1 MTPLLTVVGA
11 SSGATLQASMV
22 GCRGWF
28 RRLCVGDLRLVGV
41 VYWGGGWHV
50 GKAYGVMGVI
60 LLIKLLS

>member
-1 MTPLLTVVGA
+1 
-11 SSGATLQASMV
+11 MV

-41 VYWGGGWHV
+41 VCGGGDWCLC
-50 GKAYGVMGVI
+50 KAYGAMGVI